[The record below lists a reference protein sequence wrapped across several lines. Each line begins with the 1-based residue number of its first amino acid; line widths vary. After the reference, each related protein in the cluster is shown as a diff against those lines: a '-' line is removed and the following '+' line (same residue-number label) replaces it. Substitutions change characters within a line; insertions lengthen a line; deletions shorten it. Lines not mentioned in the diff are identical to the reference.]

1 MPPLRPPDA
10 AQVLSTAPPTVFPS
24 GSPQKESLPGAQ
36 NFSLSTDSCAT
47 IPLTTWSNVASSAD
61 RLLLPSPRRYLH
73 VPALFQ
79 FFGGFSSVH
88 GCAVPDPRSQ
98 SGLRHFV
105 QHRQLRPGRC
115 LLCSRWRLH
124 GPSP

>member
-1 MPPLRPPDA
+1 MPPRRPPDA
-10 AQVLSTAPPTVFPS
+10 AQVLSTAPPTVFPP
-24 GSPQKESLPGAQ
+24 GSAQKESLPSAQ
-36 NFSLSTDSCAT
+36 NLSLSTDSCVT
-47 IPLTTWSNVASSAD
+47 IPWSNVASSPD
-61 RLLLPSPRRYLH
+61 HLLLPSPQEVLD
-73 VPALFQ
+73 VSALFQ

-124 GPSP
+124 APSP